1 MPEGGFSF
9 SHKKGQTFVPYNGKI
24 ADITHA
30 DTNQHTLALANTG
43 GTGAIAG
50 ETRKI
55 IAAMFRGIRIAGSGV
70 MYGYPNSDLVD
81 FVAMSPSASCPIIII
96 ADGSQTLTYSLTVAN
111 DDFDLYC
118 MGYVV
123 EA

>member
-1 MPEGGFSF
+1 MTKTSATR
-9 SHKKGQTFVPYNGKI
+9 SRGQIFVPYNGKI

-30 DTNQHTLALANTG
+30 DTLTHTLDLAAALS
-43 GTGAIAG
+43 

-55 IAAMFRGIRIAGSGV
+55 IAVVVSAVRIAGTESL
-70 MYGYPNSDLVD
+70 YAFPNEGAWCNQITTVTWADVIANTVL
-81 FVAMSPSASCPIIII
+81 III
-96 ADGSQTLTYSLTVAN
+96 ANNTNRLQYRLSLAN

-118 MGYVV
+118 FGYVV